1 MYGYYFL
8 SSFGTLRKN
17 LAFIKPFITGFQL
30 LQLGLILGHSIAAL
44 LPSCNQTKLFYLQV
58 ANGAIL
64 IGFFVK
70 FYVDSY
76 MKSDRKMK

>member
-1 MYGYYFL
+1 
-8 SSFGTLRKN
+8 
-17 LAFIKPFITGFQL
+17 
-30 LQLGLILGHSIAAL
+30 
-44 LPSCNQTKLFYLQV
+44 V

-76 MKSDRKMK
+76 MKSDRKMKWACEKSSKYQIKWIIYYF